1 MNPDGGLD
9 VPGVLLQLRRLAELS
24 QRQFVERIGVAR
36 SSVAKVETG
45 AVSPRVEQLERMLA
59 IAGLWLAVID
69 ADRRE
74 VAAMKVWDDC
84 LDGGGRRFPPY
95 LDLIVEPHSDDW
107 WGSMYR
113 LASPPET
120 YHRSRAYRDARRARS
135 VWETRVKQYRHVP
148 PPPDSKDPRFP
159 SR

>member
-1 MNPDGGLD
+1 MDSDGGLD
-9 VPGVLLQLRRLAELS
+9 LPGVLRLVRRLADLS
-24 QRQFVERIGVAR
+24 QRQLAERIGVAR

-45 AVSPRVEQLERMLA
+45 AVIPRVDQLERMLA
-59 IAGLWLAVID
+59 IAGLRLAVVD

-84 LDGGGRRFPPY
+84 MDGGGRRFPPH
-95 LDLIVEPHSDDW
+95 LDLILEPYSDDW
-107 WGSMYR
+107 WGSMYG

-120 YHRSRAYRDARRARS
+120 YHRNRAYRDARRARS
-135 VWETRVKQYRHVP
+135 VWETRVKQFRHVP
-148 PPPDSKDPRFP
+148 PPPDSRDPRFP